1 MNNGLNVYPLMTFPI
16 CTYFRLNTDA
26 GSDPRNAMTYGYEI
40 DSSLSSGILNTYG
53 EANTKIVKVSNWNQ
67 KTVDG
72 CVDFLKESRSK
83 FKVLFINCHGE
94 KYIDTDKSYA
104 VLSDG
109 YHQSQYFDYSHMKYL
124 L

>member
-16 CTYFRLNTDA
+16 CTYFRMNTDD
-26 GSDPRNAMTYGYEI
+26 GSDPRHAMTYGYEI
-40 DSSLSSGILNTYG
+40 DSSLSSEILNTYG
-53 EANTKIVKVSNWNQ
+53 EANTKIVRIHNWNQ

-83 FKVLFINCHGE
+83 FKVLFINCHGA

-109 YHQSQYFDYSHMKYL
+109 DHQSQYFDYSHMKYL